1 MYFYN
6 YMKGA
11 LTKMVNALIPRQKE
25 DKSIFVSRKY
35 NSSLTVTK
43 RKTSLQ
49 GKSVLC
55 TTKYFQSDG
64 VDEDENDEDSEETE

>member
-1 MYFYN
+1 MYFYI

-25 DKSIFVSRKY
+25 KKSVFVSQKY
-35 NSSLTVTK
+35 DSSRTFMK
-43 RKTSLQ
+43 RKGPLR

-55 TTKYFQSDG
+55 TEKYFQSEG
-64 VDEDENDEDSEETE
+64 VDAGEESSKETE